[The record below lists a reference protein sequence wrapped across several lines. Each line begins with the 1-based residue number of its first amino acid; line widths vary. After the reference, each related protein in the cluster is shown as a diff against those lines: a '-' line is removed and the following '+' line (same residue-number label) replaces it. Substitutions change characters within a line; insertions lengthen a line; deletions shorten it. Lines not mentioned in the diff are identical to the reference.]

1 VALQGTEPLLPEAR
15 GWAREQEE
23 VTAKKVSVG
32 ALKLLR
38 LLKEQADGSCSLEE
52 LAKDL
57 RMSRAAAS
65 RALRELEYAGLVSL
79 HVEEE

>member
-1 VALQGTEPLLPEAR
+1 MQGTGPLLPAPK

-23 VTAKKVSVG
+23 ATPKTVSVG

-38 LLKEQADGSCSLEE
+38 LLKEQADGACSLEE

-79 HVEEE
+79 HVEED

>member
-1 VALQGTEPLLPEAR
+1 MQGAGPLLPVPEDGTGTKEDA
-15 GWAREQEE
+15 
-23 VTAKKVSVG
+23 TAKKVSVG

-38 LLKEQADGSCSLEE
+38 LLKEQSDGACSLEE

-57 RMSRAAAS
+57 RMSRAACS

-79 HVEEE
+79 HVEEAE